1 MDNKTL
7 GNYSYAVG
15 TIIQAMIRWLYIKV
29 KEKGRGVSVDCYLW
43 GWFFVDGDVLEALLD
58 DLQDL
63 LALTCLKAVFAV
75 LADLT
80 L

>member
-1 MDNKTL
+1 M
-7 GNYSYAVG
+7 
-15 TIIQAMIRWLYIKV
+15 
-29 KEKGRGVSVDCYLW
+29 
-43 GWFFVDGDVLEALLD
+43 DGDVLEALLD